1 MRFQG
6 KSRLGFYPLP
16 SSEAQRIRRFLWF
29 PDAPSSAIDP
39 CVGDGVAFEVITSG
53 AEVFRYGIELD
64 AYRAEQARQR
74 IPNIVQ
80 GNTLEVQCPVECFG
94 LLYLNPPYDWT
105 LGPADSRRT
114 EQSFLSH
121 TYRWLKPGGVL
132 IFVIPGDRLAEC
144 SQILS
149 THFRDVRVY
158 WLESPE
164 CVRYKQVVVIGAR
177 RSRREKER
185 LTDSDI
191 TRARLYYASLARN
204 PSQIPALPSE
214 PEVRFNVPVS
224 GPVQLVYRGLP
235 LDEIED
241 MLPQS
246 AAYRQAGRILFAD
259 PVSATGRPLTPLHA
273 GHVGLLACSGLL
285 NGIFGDHQIPTYCFL
300 AGSKSNRQNRGR
312 RGWSHHG
319 QREGTILERIDAGL
333 FHRRSRHTEIIP
345 PPPKS
350 SSHSHQSPEET
361 MKNAHERFG
370 ALEYTK
376 RMKDTTTRI
385 RVRLDRFIGEVEDG
399 RNGKAHLISVMGGD
413 SDVGAIWAAVIE
425 HNLFTVEAPGIEP
438 VTASLGED
446 AQCFRGTIT
455 VAGRK
460 PTLQMEAWLPVTGG
474 LNKCRG
480 VATKKV
486 TFVFVTT

>member
-16 SSEAQRIRRFLWF
+16 LSEAQRISSILQF
-29 PDAPSSAIDP
+29 PDAQSSAIDP
-39 CVGDGVAFEVITSG
+39 CVGDGVAFEAITSG
-53 AEVFRYGIELD
+53 AEVLRNGIELD

-74 IPNIVQ
+74 ISNIVQ

-114 EQSFLSH
+114 EQLFLSR

-132 IFVIPGDRLAEC
+132 VLVIPGDRLSEC

-158 WLESPE
+158 RLEAPE

-204 PSQIPALPSE
+204 PSQ
-214 PEVRFNVPVS
+214 VPVPPHEPDARYSVPES
-224 GPVQLVYRGLP
+224 GPVQMVYRGLP

-241 MLPQS
+241 VLPQS
-246 AAYRQAGRILFAD
+246 AAYRQAGRILFAE

-273 GHVGLLACSGLL
+273 S
-285 NGIFGDHQIPTYCFL
+285 P
-300 AGSKSNRQNRGR
+300 SSSRGR
-312 RGWSHHG
+312 R
-319 QREGTILERIDAGL
+319 
-333 FHRRSRHTEIIP
+333 F
-345 PPPKS
+345 
-350 SSHSHQSPEET
+350 
-361 MKNAHERFG
+361 
-370 ALEYTK
+370 
-376 RMKDTTTRI
+376 
-385 RVRLDRFIGEVEDG
+385 
-399 RNGKAHLISVMGGD
+399 
-413 SDVGAIWAAVIE
+413 
-425 HNLFTVEAPGIEP
+425 
-438 VTASLGED
+438 
-446 AQCFRGTIT
+446 
-455 VAGRK
+455 
-460 PTLQMEAWLPVTGG
+460 
-474 LNKCRG
+474 
-480 VATKKV
+480 
-486 TFVFVTT
+486 